1 MSDMSWKDL
10 RDLDCAALRELGGQW
25 KSYVIDM
32 AEQAERLREEV
43 VRGHLSVEHYE
54 SDTADRVREQIG
66 LFTERFEDD
75 LTDYASI
82 RVGTTLLEAADALEA
97 EQKELNEVVGLIE
110 EHDFEIEGGPREY
123 EVNPTG
129 HLHRSIWLHLD
140 PPQWLCDRAGVS
152 KPSAWYD
159 LLSEAEV
166 LANLNDITSAAN
178 ELCGQYQDWLRAVM
192 SRAHDADDDAAA
204 ALAAM
209 RENPPELPPRFGATY
224 DDLIDDYKDALA
236 EEVAAEME
244 AIAAGESDMSPEQV
258 NQWWESLSDA
268 EREALIAEHPAWV
281 GAADG
286 IPVET
291 RDTAN
296 RVALGDRIDEIDQQ
310 IASIEAQ
317 LATLNGDPNAAGMYG
332 ETGTDP
338 DKLRAELEGLREDR
352 DGLAAL
358 QDRITDGN
366 GDPAVFDGTGQQY
379 YLMGFGTEDSGQ
391 AVVSIGDPD
400 TADNVNAYVP
410 GTTADLQG
418 ASGGLMN
425 RTETMAWDAHR
436 VAPGEETA
444 TVLWLGYDAP
454 DTVFPE
460 ATQREWAEG
469 AAEDLESFTQGIR
482 ATAEGDPSSLTLTG
496 HSYGTTVIG
505 EAAATEGVDADN
517 LILVASPGVTV
528 STADALG
535 VGGENVHA
543 TTNSLD
549 PIALAPDFLL
559 GENPTEEAFGGNT
572 FHSDRGAWN
581 ANNHS
586 TYWDDTNTAGRD
598 RMAEIV
604 TGSKG

>member
-1 MSDMSWKDL
+1 MSDLTWKDL
-10 RDLDCAALRELGGQW
+10 RDLDCAAVRDIGERW
-25 KSYVIDM
+25 KTYVAEM
-32 AEQAERLREEV
+32 AEQSERLRGDV
-43 VRGHLSVEHYE
+43 VDGHLSAADYE
-54 SDTADRVREQIG
+54 SDTADQIREHIG
-66 LFTERFEDD
+66 LFAGRFEDD
-75 LTDYASI
+75 LADYADI
-82 RVGTTLLEAADALEA
+82 RLATTLLETADALEA

-129 HLHRSIWLHLD
+129 HLHRAIWLHLD
-140 PPQWLCDRAGVS
+140 PPQWLCDRAGVG

-166 LANLNDITSAAN
+166 LGNLNDIYNAAN

-209 RENPPELPPRFGATY
+209 RENPSELPPQLGATY
-224 DDLIDDYKDALA
+224 DELIDDYKSELS

-244 AIAAGESDMSPEQV
+244 AIANGDSDMSPEQV
-258 NQWWESLSDA
+258 NRWWENLSDA
-268 EREALIAEHPAWV
+268 EREALIAEHPEWV
-281 GAADG
+281 GPTDG
-286 IPVET
+286 IPVEA

-296 RVALGDRIDEIDQQ
+296 RTVLDDRISELDMQ

-317 LATLNGDPNAAGMYG
+317 LETLNGDPNAAGMYG
-332 ETGTDP
+332 QSGADP
-338 DKLRAELEGLREDR
+338 DELRAELEELREDR

-358 QDRITDGN
+358 QDRITDDN
-366 GDPAVFDGTGQQY
+366 GEPAITDKTGQPY
-379 YLMGFGTEDSGQ
+379 YLMDFGTEGSGQ
-391 AVVSIGDPD
+391 AVVSIGNPD
-400 TADNVNAYVP
+400 TAQNVNAYVP

-418 ASGGLMN
+418 AAGGLMN
-425 RTETMAWDAHR
+425 RTETMARDAQYL
-436 VAPGEETA
+436 APGEETA
-444 TVLWLGYDAP
+444 TILWMGYDAP

-460 ATQREWAEG
+460 ATQTEWAEG
-469 AAEDLESFTQGIR
+469 AADDLESFTQGIR
-482 ATAEGDPSSLTLTG
+482 ATAEGDPSNLTLTG

-517 LILVASPGVTV
+517 LIFVASPGVIV

-535 VGGENVHA
+535 VDGENVYA
-543 TTNSLD
+543 STNSLD
-549 PIALAPDFLL
+549 PISLTPDFLL
-559 GENPTEEAFGGNT
+559 GENPTEGVFGGST
-572 FHSDRGAWN
+572 FHSDHGAWN

-598 RMAEIV
+598 SMAKIV
-604 TGSKG
+604 TGAGG